1 MMEHPAISLT
11 SPHLF
16 AERNRLLDLIV
27 QIRQTGTIAPAY
39 SWLTESSETKG
50 NRTYIYIRL
59 IQEIPDK
66 KKTSQSLGKPGSGKH
81 RDWQE
86 AIARREAIT
95 ELEQQLKLLEG
106 LSDRQATTA
115 KMIAQSLAF

>member
-11 SPHLF
+11 SPNLF
-16 AERNRLLDLIV
+16 AERDRLLDLIV
-27 QIRQTGTIAPAY
+27 QIRQAGAIAPAY

-59 IQEIPDK
+59 IHEIPG

-95 ELEQQLKLLEG
+95 ELEQQLKLLEV